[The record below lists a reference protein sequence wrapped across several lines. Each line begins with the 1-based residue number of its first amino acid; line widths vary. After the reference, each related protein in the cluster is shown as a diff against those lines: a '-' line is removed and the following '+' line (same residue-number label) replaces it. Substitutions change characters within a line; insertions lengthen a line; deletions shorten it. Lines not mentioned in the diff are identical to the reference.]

1 MKAYVARDKTGEL
14 YMYSSKPM
22 LVGPDSSNQMAWDNG
37 ESCWLLK
44 DDDFPNVTFENS
56 PKCVTIKLFKP

>member
-1 MKAYVARDKTGEL
+1 
-14 YMYSSKPM
+14 MYSSKPM

-44 DDDFPNVTFENS
+44 DDAFPNVTFENS

>member
-1 MKAYVARDKTGEL
+1 MKAYIARDKTGEL

-22 LVGPDSSNQMAWDNG
+22 LVGPDSYNQMAWDNG

-44 DDDFPNVTFENS
+44 YEKS
-56 PKCVTIKLFKP
+56 K

>member
-1 MKAYVARDKTGEL
+1 MKAYIARDKTGEL

-44 DDDFPNVTFENS
+44 DDAFSNVTFENS
-56 PKCVTIKLFKP
+56 PQQVEIKLVK